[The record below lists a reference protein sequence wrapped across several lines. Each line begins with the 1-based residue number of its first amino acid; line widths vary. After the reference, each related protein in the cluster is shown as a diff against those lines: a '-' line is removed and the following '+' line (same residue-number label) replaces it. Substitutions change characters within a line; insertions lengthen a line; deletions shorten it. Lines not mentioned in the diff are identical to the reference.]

1 MGAICEIAG
10 GSSRRMEEMSD
21 ACVAPEN
28 AFFPVAI
35 S

>member
-1 MGAICEIAG
+1 MVCELAIDGGCADMIAVM
-10 GSSRRMEEMSD
+10 RD